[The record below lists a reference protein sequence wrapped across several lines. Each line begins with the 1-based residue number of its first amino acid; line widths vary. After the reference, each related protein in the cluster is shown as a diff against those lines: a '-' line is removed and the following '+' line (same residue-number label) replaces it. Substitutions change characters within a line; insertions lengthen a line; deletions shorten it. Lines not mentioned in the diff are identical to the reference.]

1 MLWLLIFFVMRQ
13 LITVILLMVWGSL
26 SASAQY
32 VDGFFAERSGNKIH
46 LNGRELS
53 REQTLDLVSDIGG
66 IDYSDKWLKAD
77 GWRRAGLSMQIAGG
91 GVSLAGLSII
101 SVGMIGYMVES
112 SAAIAEGLAKS
123 DSHKYDKYQDGSIP
137 GAFAWLFLT
146 AMQPIVNTPQ
156 ISPVWNLL
164 AVIGAGLI
172 DFGLLN
178 VIAGTPI
185 RIVNNVR
192 MNRIVDKYNDWQENP
207 NDNLASRNNLFGNVA
222 VVDASVLQ
230 INILVWHFGISLGG
244 KGHR

>member
-46 LNGRELS
+46 LNGWELS

-123 DSHKYDKYQDGSIP
+123 DPHKYDKYQDGSIP
-137 GAFAWLFLT
+137 GAIAWLFLT
-146 AMQPIVNTPQ
+146 TMQPIANTPQ

-207 NDNLASRNNLFGNVA
+207 NDNLASRMQLKFG
-222 VVDASVLQ
+222 STPHGIGLS
-230 INILVWHFGISLGG
+230 LVF
-244 KGHR
+244 